1 VDTKTPRSGLGPH
14 EKTALALVAGVS
26 ALIWAILALFL
37 LSDVDLAAERSA
49 AMPVQAYTPVF
60 STPILSSPILS
71 PSTAIWTVAPTPVL
85 TATAALTPTFMSAG
99 DPLDNRA
106 NSLGDDYVV
115 VALLGMDQE
124 RDSVIWRTD
133 AILLAFIDPSA
144 GRIGILS
151 IPRDLWVSIPGY
163 GYSRINTVDALG
175 ERVDYPG
182 GGPLL
187 LNQTLS
193 QNLGVSFDHYV
204 RVDLSGFVRIVDVV
218 GGVTVDVEKPI
229 RDRFP
234 DPDSPTGYSRR
245 TLPAGPLHMD
255 GQMALSYC
263 RSRITTDD
271 FDRTRR
277 QQQVLIAMWKK
288 GLTPQTLLQAP
299 RLWAELRDAFETDL
313 SLVEAVQLAYVI
325 YGIGPENVETRSLD
339 FKTARPWTT
348 PSGAQ
353 VLLPQISAIKQLIHD
368 LVSPA
373 S

>member
-1 VDTKTPRSGLGPH
+1 
-14 EKTALALVAGVS
+14 
-26 ALIWAILALFL
+26 
-37 LSDVDLAAERSA
+37 
-49 AMPVQAYTPVF
+49 
-60 STPILSSPILS
+60 
-71 PSTAIWTVAPTPVL
+71 
-85 TATAALTPTFMSAG
+85 
-99 DPLDNRA
+99 
-106 NSLGDDYVV
+106 
-115 VALLGMDQE
+115 
-124 RDSVIWRTD
+124 
-133 AILLAFIDPSA
+133 
-144 GRIGILS
+144 
-151 IPRDLWVSIPGY
+151 
-163 GYSRINTVDALG
+163 
-175 ERVDYPG
+175 
-182 GGPLL
+182 
-187 LNQTLS
+187 
-193 QNLGVSFDHYV
+193 
-204 RVDLSGFVRIVDVV
+204 
-218 GGVTVDVEKPI
+218 VTVDIEKPI